1 MPREAASLSD
11 RNNRGLGTPL
21 YAHSDA
27 GDGSSNESAIRVS
40 VARPILAA
48 TRNWTTMFRTIV
60 VALAAMVAFDLLVLD
75 GAYLRT
81 LSGML
86 LH

>member
-1 MPREAASLSD
+1 
-11 RNNRGLGTPL
+11 
-21 YAHSDA
+21 
-27 GDGSSNESAIRVS
+27 
-40 VARPILAA
+40 
-48 TRNWTTMFRTIV
+48 MFRTIV

-75 GAYLRT
+75 GAHLRT